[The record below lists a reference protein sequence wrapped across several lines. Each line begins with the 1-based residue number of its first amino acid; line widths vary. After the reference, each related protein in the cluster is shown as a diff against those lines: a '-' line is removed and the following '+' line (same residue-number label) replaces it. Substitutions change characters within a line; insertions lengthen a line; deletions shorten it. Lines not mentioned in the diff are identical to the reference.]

1 MLVLKEH
8 AKKLL
13 LSGVMYLVSLALEFV
28 PIYITFCILSN
39 FASTNITDT
48 NQVCCWI
55 LDFYFIL
62 DCILQKDPT
71 ILLIFIVHTDDSN
84 TDCLLIIME
93 QC

>member
-1 MLVLKEH
+1 
-8 AKKLL
+8 
-13 LSGVMYLVSLALEFV
+13 MYLVSLALEFV

-48 NQVCCWI
+48 NRVCCWI

-62 DCILQKDPT
+62 DFILQNDPKIRGT
-71 ILLIFIVHTDDSN
+71 ILLIFIVHTDDSS
-84 TDCLLIIME
+84 TDRLLIIME